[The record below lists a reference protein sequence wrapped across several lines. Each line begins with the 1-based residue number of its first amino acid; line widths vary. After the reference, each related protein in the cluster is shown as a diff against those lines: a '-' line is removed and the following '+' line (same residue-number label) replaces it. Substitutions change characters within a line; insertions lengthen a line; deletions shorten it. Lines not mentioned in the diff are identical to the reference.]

1 MDMRC
6 ISSVALVCAALALAA
21 SVASPAAA
29 APAQEPRARARA
41 QADFDAAQ
49 RLFDRGKYA
58 EALALF
64 QRAHEATGSPN
75 AHLMMARCLLALGRT
90 ADAYEAMAATA
101 REATV
106 QAEAEPKYV
115 QARDA
120 AAAQLALLEQKVG
133 KIIVALA
140 DPSVKASVTLNGE
153 PLSPE
158 RHGVPVAVEPG
169 RMVILATA
177 PGGSS
182 VRREVDVRAG
192 ETKTVALSFAP
203 DVDRSVELA
212 PEPRES
218 PPLATAGAA
227 GAARGGG
234 VRTAGIAVAGF
245 GVAGMVMFGVA
256 GAISQSKFATLE
268 KECPQKPCTD
278 VEKYGPLIDSGRLF
292 DMLANVGLAVGI
304 TGLVGGGAMIAFGG
318 PSKAPRPVA
327 SFDVS
332 PGRAG
337 LRVSG
342 SF

>member
-1 MDMRC
+1 MATRR
-6 ISSVALVCAALALAA
+6 ISSVALVCAVVTLSA

-29 APAQEPRARARA
+29 VPTQEPRARARA
-41 QADFDAAQ
+41 QADFNAAQ
-49 RLFDRGKYA
+49 RLFDAGKYA

-64 QRAHEATGSPN
+64 RKAHEATGSPN

-133 KIIVALA
+133 RLIVVLA
-140 DPSVKASVTLNGE
+140 DPSVRASVTLNGE
-153 PLSPE
+153 PLPPD

-169 RMVILATA
+169 RMVIVATE

-182 VRREVDVRAG
+182 VRREVDVHAG

-203 DVDRSVELA
+203 DVDRSAELA
-212 PEPRES
+212 PEPRQS
-218 PPLATAGAA
+218 APLAPVS
-227 GAARGGG
+227 AARGGG

-245 GVAGMVMFGVA
+245 GVAGMVMFGVT

-278 VEKYGPLIDSGRLF
+278 VAKYGPLIDSGRLF
-292 DMLANVGLAVGI
+292 DTLANVGLAVGI
-304 TGLVGGGAMIAFGG
+304 MGLVGGGAMIALGG

-327 SFDVS
+327 SLDVS